1 MPDVK
6 DIFRMATENVRP
18 DPGALERQHRDQRWH
33 VAKQRAGVYA
43 LVAGLVA
50 AAVFVG
56 IRTLRQ
62 GAEESPTPG
71 TAPSAPIGAAPTVES
86 LAGIW
91 IVDDDNPLLGR
102 FSMDGSFA
110 FDNIGTLDTDPA
122 ATGTYQIDGRIITF
136 TNGKSRICPEGDRY
150 AWRAGLTEAGRLHVF
165 HEEVVDDVA
174 DDCDLVGEQTW
185 TRVSPSS
192 PFGILI
198 TATGR
203 SEEGAP
209 PSTESALRGI
219 WLLEGGGHLLR
230 FGTDGTYAIDDTGGL
245 GTDPDDVGTIA
256 VDGRGGLTLTSGAN
270 SRTCAEG
277 DQWVWKEVRLAGD
290 SLRGVVGE
298 AACPKELGGELTWVR
313 LSP

>member
-1 MPDVK
+1 MPEVK

-33 VAKQRAGVYA
+33 VAKQKAGVYA

-56 IRTLRQ
+56 IRSLRE
-62 GAEESPTPG
+62 GTEEFPTPG
-71 TAPSAPIGAAPTVES
+71 TAPSAPVGDAPTVES

-91 IVDDDNPLLGR
+91 LVDDDEPLLGR
-102 FSMDGSFA
+102 FSTDGTFA
-110 FDNIGTLDTDPA
+110 FDNIGALDTDPA
-122 ATGTYQIDGRIITF
+122 AAGTYEVDGRVIRF
-136 TNGKSRICPEGDRY
+136 TNGQSRICSEGDRY

-165 HEEVVDDVA
+165 HEDVMDDVA

-192 PFGILI
+192 PSGILI
-198 TATGR
+198 RAAGR

-230 FGTDGTYAIDDTGGL
+230 FSTDGTYALDDAGAL
-245 GTDPDDVGTIA
+245 GNDPDDVGTFA
-256 VDGRGGLTLTSGAN
+256 VDGQGGITLTSEAD
-270 SRTCAEG
+270 SRTCAAG
-277 DQWVWKEVRLAGD
+277 DLWAWQNVRLAGPT
-290 SLRGVVGE
+290 LHGVVTE
-298 AACPKELGGELTWVR
+298 SACPKDVGVDLTWVR